1 VPVAAHSAA
10 EVGTNGGS
18 GSLRLLPRLSPVET
32 TLDRHLPVAT
42 CIGYGARSHSAEC
55 PEGCTD
61 LPLDLVDI
69 EDLAAIATRAETLEE
84 RVAELRA
91 VVRTLADD
99 APVDWAALQERAR
112 AAVLLPVPSEPQV
125 TVIEAWGCPRC
136 GRVDAPQQCLGICV
150 RRPGTVADAVE
161 YREYAARA
169 TKAAAADRALS
180 ELVHVVVGVRPRLGR
195 EELTVQ
201 ALRARALELLD
212 RVDAP

>member
-1 VPVAAHSAA
+1 VPVAAQCAA

-42 CIGYGARSHSAEC
+42 CIGCGARSHSAEC

-61 LPLDLVDI
+61 LPRDLVDV

-112 AAVLLPVPSEPQV
+112 AAVLLPVPAEPQV
-125 TVIEAWGCPRC
+125 TVIEAWGCHGADESTPRSSASGSAC
-136 GRVDAPQQCLGICV
+136 VAPERWSTPWSTGSTPPAPQ
-150 RRPGTVADAVE
+150 RRPQPI
-161 YREYAARA
+161 
-169 TKAAAADRALS
+169 
-180 ELVHVVVGVRPRLGR
+180 VR
-195 EELTVQ
+195 
-201 ALRARALELLD
+201 
-212 RVDAP
+212 